1 VNGQASLTLTN
12 LTVGSHSIAA
22 TYSGDI
28 DFQSSTSPA
37 VQQVVNAVK
46 TSPTFSNLTPSQTIP
61 YGTANVD
68 LSGVISAPGPAFP
81 PANENVMVTVG
92 GVQRQVNIGAKGAF
106 SFNNFPT
113 STLAA
118 GTYTITYSYAGDANF
133 NSTGDSSTTLTVNKI
148 TP

>member
-1 VNGQASLTLTN
+1 SQVVQLEPTSTSLTSAPNPSTQSQAVIFTASVTAKSGNPSGSITFHEGTTLLGKVNIVNGQASLTLTN

-46 TSPTFSNLTPSQTIP
+46 TSPTFSNLNPSQTIP

-68 LSGVISAPGPAFP
+68 LSGVISAPGPA
-81 PANENVMVTVG
+81 
-92 GVQRQVNIGAKGAF
+92 
-106 SFNNFPT
+106 
-113 STLAA
+113 
-118 GTYTITYSYAGDANF
+118 
-133 NSTGDSSTTLTVNKI
+133 
-148 TP
+148 